1 MAILQDDDARFKGLE
16 KKIGIFVLVA
26 VVGILFAVV
35 SIGIQQGVFASTTRI
50 YFVTDSG
57 QDINERMAVQL
68 SGFKIGHVVQLA
80 LTETAKVRVTLSI
93 NDKYMQWIR
102 SDSKAKLLKEGFI
115 GDAVIEI
122 TPGTDKN
129 GPLPEESTIVF
140 ARDPGLNDVVGNLYD
155 EVVPLIKDLKRV
167 TEYIASPEGDFRQSV
182 RKTNDLLSSLPET
195 RKKLDAVLTDTAN
208 QLPSIMRSGRE
219 TLEKSKKVVDSVS
232 RTWPIN
238 KNIEPPKAEM
248 LPADSYDNRGIPAR
262 QP

>member
-1 MAILQDDDARFKGLE
+1 MAILQDDDTRFKGLE

-35 SIGIQQGVFASTTRI
+35 SIGIQQGVFASTTKI

-93 NDKYMQWIR
+93 NDKYMQWVR
-102 SDSKAKLLKEGFI
+102 SDSKARLLKEGLI
-115 GDAVIEI
+115 GDAIIEI
-122 TPGTDKN
+122 SPGSEK
-129 GPLPEESTIVF
+129 GKPLSEGGVVVF
-140 ARDPGLNDVVGNLYD
+140 ERAPGLNDVVGNLYA
-155 EVVPLIKDLKRV
+155 EIVPLIKDIKQL
-167 TEYIASPEGDFRQSV
+167 TEYIASPNGDFRQSMY
-182 RKTNDLLSSLPET
+182 KANEFLSGLPET
-195 RKKLDAVLTDTAN
+195 RKKLDTVLTDTAN
-208 QLPSIMRSGRE
+208 QLPSIMRSGRD
-219 TLEKSKKVVDSVS
+219 TLEKSKKVIDSVS

>member
-1 MAILQDDDARFKGLE
+1 MAIFQDDDARFKGLE
-16 KKIGIFVLVA
+16 KKIGVFVLVA

-35 SIGIQQGVFASTTRI
+35 SIGIQQGVFAPSTKI

-57 QDINERMAVQL
+57 QDINERMAVKL
-68 SGFKIGHVVQLA
+68 SGFKIGHVARLA

-93 NDKYMQWIR
+93 DNKYMQWVR
-102 SDSKAKLLKEGFI
+102 SDSKARFLKEGLI

-122 TPGTDKN
+122 SPGADKN

-140 ARDPGLNDVVGNLYD
+140 ERDPGLNDVVGNLYD
-155 EVVPLIKDLKRV
+155 EVVPLLKDLKRV

-182 RKTNDLLSSLPET
+182 HKANELMTRLPET
-195 RKKLDAVLTDTAN
+195 TRKLDAVLTDTAN
-208 QLPSIMRSGRE
+208 QLPGIMRSGRE
-219 TLEKSKKVVDSVS
+219 TLKKSEKVIDSVS
-232 RTWPIN
+232 RTWPLN

-248 LPADSYDNRGIPAR
+248 LPADSYDNRGTPAK